1 MPQINYVTAMNKALP
16 FVLFVVVAGII
27 AYALMTGGGSK
38 GGVPLSSTP
47 IAQSSAAA
55 VSSGSSSVSSLSSSA
70 ASGPALN
77 PLTQI
82 SPHSDQLSGDQE
94 GFDDRTATEIYKNA
108 DDALAAVKKGAV
120 SYDDL
125 IIEQFTEP
133 GEDCS
138 WCNEFYKQVKDLLAQ
153 DSTPQDQKSYYAE
166 LLAIS
171 GRTANIEAL
180 VEAIKSAKTPESAD
194 LYAEALELSQGKEA
208 VVNYLGTQLD
218 TTNETLKDSLVAA
231 LTNQSSRSAAEML
244 YKQTVKANDP
254 DGYYSK
260 GIGLGEFI
268 PDPDSFPYLQDL
280 VTKRDQYSH
289 LAVKSLLNSGAGGL
303 RVVLDVLS
311 NAKDPN
317 SDRALL
323 KDATDHVIFDEETE
337 PLLKKTLE
345 TSKNP
350 VVIEFVKQILDE
362 HKAEESAADS
372 VEE

>member
-1 MPQINYVTAMNKALP
+1 MNKALP
-16 FVLFVVVAGII
+16 FILFVIVAGII
-27 AYALMTGGGSK
+27 AYALMTGGSK
-38 GGVPLSSTP
+38 TNLPLNVAANSQTP
-47 IAQSSAAA
+47 AAA
-55 VSSGSSSVSSLSSSA
+55 TVASGATAAGSSS
-70 ASGPALN
+70 SGTSGSPSLN

-82 SPHSDQLSGDQE
+82 SPVAMSSENDQE
-94 GFDDRTATEIYKNA
+94 GFDDRTATEIYKSA
-108 DDALAAVKKGAV
+108 DEAIAAVKKGAV

-138 WCNEFYKQVKDLLAQ
+138 WCGEFYKQVKDLLIQ

-171 GRTANIEAL
+171 GRTANIETL
-180 VEAIKSAKTPESAD
+180 VDAIKNAKTPESAD

-208 VVNYLGTQLD
+208 VVNYLGSQLD
-218 TTNETLKDSLVAA
+218 TPNETLKDSLVAA
-231 LTNQSSRSAAEML
+231 LTNQSSRNAAELL
-244 YKQTVKANDP
+244 YKQTTKAGDP

-303 RVVLDVLS
+303 RVVLDVLNNS
-311 NAKDPN
+311 KDAQ
-317 SDRALL
+317 SDRGLL
-323 KDATDHVIFDEETE
+323 KDASDHVIFDEETE

-350 VVIEFVKQILDE
+350 VVTEFVKQILDE
-362 HKAEESAADS
+362 HKAEEAAADA
-372 VEE
+372 EDDTGE

>member
-1 MPQINYVTAMNKALP
+1 MNKALP

-38 GGVPLSSTP
+38 SVVPGTSGPTGSASPLSATAASNP
-47 IAQSSAAA
+47 NSASAA
-55 VSSGSSSVSSLSSSA
+55 SNIGP
-70 ASGPALN
+70 SGPALN

-82 SPHSDQLSGDQE
+82 SPIGTPSSIDQE
-94 GFDDRTATEIYKNA
+94 GFDDRTATEIYKSA
-108 DDALAAVKKGAV
+108 DEALAAVKKGAV

-133 GEDCS
+133 GDDCS
-138 WCNEFYKQVKDLLAQ
+138 WCNDFYKQVKDLLAQ

-171 GRTANIEAL
+171 GRPANIETL

-194 LYAEALELSQGKEA
+194 LFAEALELSQGKEA
-208 VVNYLGTQLD
+208 VVNYLGSQLD
-218 TTNETLKDSLVAA
+218 TANETLKDSLVAA
-231 LTNQSSRSAAEML
+231 LTNQSSRTAAEML

-268 PDPDSFPYLQDL
+268 PEPDSFPYLQDL
-280 VTKRDQYSH
+280 ATKRDQYSH

-311 NAKDPN
+311 NSKDAQ

-323 KDATDHVIFDEETE
+323 KDASDHVIFDEETE

-350 VVIEFVKQILDE
+350 VVIEFAKQILDE

-372 VEE
+372 AEE

>member
-1 MPQINYVTAMNKALP
+1 MNKALP
-16 FVLFVVVAGII
+16 FVLFVLVAGII

-38 GGVPLSSTP
+38 SSGPLPTS
-47 IAQSSAAA
+47 QSSSSVTSVG
-55 VSSGSSSVSSLSSSA
+55 VSSAGSNSVSSLPSSA
-70 ASGPALN
+70 SSGPALN

-82 SPHSDQLSGDQE
+82 SPLTMQSGGDQE

-153 DSTPQDQKSYYAE
+153 ESTPQDQKSYYAE

-180 VEAIKSAKTPESAD
+180 VEAIKSAKNPESAD
-194 LYAEALELSQGKEA
+194 LFAEALELSQGKEA
-208 VVNYLGTQLD
+208 VVNYLGSQLD
-218 TTNETLKDSLVAA
+218 TSNDTLKDSLVAA

-268 PDPDSFPYLQDL
+268 PDPDSFPYLQDIA
-280 VTKRDQYSH
+280 TKRDQYSH

-311 NAKDPN
+311 NSKDAN

-362 HKAEESAADS
+362 HKAEESAAES
-372 VEE
+372 AEE